1 MKGAFDQA
9 ITLRTD
15 LIAEADPERVPH
27 RPEGLDRTLVRPC
40 MAYSAAVEQLQATLA
55 SRC

>member
-27 RPEGLDRTLVRPC
+27 RPEVLDRTLFRPY